1 MHVHTSY
8 MHTCMHTYMHACMH
22 AYTCTYLH
30 TCTPTYIRTLVHMCV
45 PTYMPTYTYSIGAY
59 TFTHTCTHV
68 VHCLA
73 LARAALMYR
82 SAPLPP
88 PNHGVSTRSLVSP
101 TTASLRQ
108 LQLRTHDVHAFGVS
122 MGVGTTLRSG
132 VLARGCAWEC
142 WHEVAPGSVGTRL
155 RLGVLARGCAWECRH
170 EAAPGGVGARVRRP
184 CCQGL
189 LARVCASCSLLGG
202 VGTGSANTS

>member
-1 MHVHTSY
+1 MSILA
-8 MHTCMHTYMHACMH
+8 TCIHAYIHTYMHACMH
-22 AYTCTYLH
+22 AYICTYLH
-30 TCTPTYIRTLVHMCV
+30 TCTPTYVRTLVHMCV

-59 TFTHTCTHV
+59 TFTHACTHV

-88 PNHGVSTRSLVSP
+88 PNRGVSTRSLVSP

-108 LQLRTHDVHAFGVS
+108 LQLRTRTSTHLVS
-122 MGVGTTLRSG
+122 LWG
-132 VLARGCAWEC
+132 LARGCAREC

-155 RLGVLARGCAWECRH
+155 RLGVLARGCAWGCWH
-170 EAAPGGVGARVRRP
+170 ACPP
-184 CCQGL
+184 
-189 LARVCASCSLLGG
+189 SLLSG
-202 VGTGSANTS
+202 VAGTCVR